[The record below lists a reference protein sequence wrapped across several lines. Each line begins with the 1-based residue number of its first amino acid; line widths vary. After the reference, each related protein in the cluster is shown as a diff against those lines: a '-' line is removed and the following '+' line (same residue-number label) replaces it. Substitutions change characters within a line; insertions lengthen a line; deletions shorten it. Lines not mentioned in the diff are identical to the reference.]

1 MLRLTMAF
9 LKSKRRKVPVK
20 RKMPQAVTKLGLDRV
35 NRFRVAHLATA
46 DAAGQPLVVPVC
58 FACGQGSIYS
68 VVDEKPKRVPAA
80 RLRRLRNIEANPQV
94 SLLVD
99 HYEENWSRLSY
110 ILVEG
115 SAELL
120 FEGKEQRAA
129 IGLLRRKYAQYRR
142 MKLTNKPVIKISPH
156 RLISWKAG

>member
-1 MLRLTMAF
+1 M
-9 LKSKRRKVPVK
+9 
-20 RKMPQAVTKLGLDRV
+20 TKISLAHV
-35 NRFRVAHLATA
+35 NRFRVARLATA
-46 DAAGQPLVVPVC
+46 DAAGKPLVVPVC
-58 FACGQGSIYS
+58 FACGQRSIYS

-99 HYEENWSRLSY
+99 HYEENWRRLSY

-115 SAELL
+115 SAEVLPA
-120 FEGKEQRAA
+120 GKEHRAA
-129 IGLLRRKYAQYRR
+129 IGLLRRKYAQYRK
-142 MKLTNKPVIKISPH
+142 MQLDNKPVFKISPR

>member
-1 MLRLTMAF
+1 MVF
-9 LKSKRRKVPVK
+9 LKSKRREVPVK
-20 RKMPQAVTKLGLDRV
+20 GKMPKAVTKISLARV

-46 DAAGQPLVVPVC
+46 DAAGKPLVVPVC

-94 SLLVD
+94 ALLVD

-115 SAELL
+115 SAGVLPA
-120 FEGKEQRAA
+120 GKEQRAA
-129 IGLLRRKYAQYRR
+129 IALLRRKYAPYRK
-142 MKLTNKPVIKISPH
+142 MQLADKPVIKISPR